1 MASTFIFIGF
11 TEDLKLKLDKWYLVA
26 DNLLQNTLIKYF
38 LISSL
43 MI

>member
-26 DNLLQNTLIKYF
+26 DNLL
-38 LISSL
+38 
-43 MI
+43 